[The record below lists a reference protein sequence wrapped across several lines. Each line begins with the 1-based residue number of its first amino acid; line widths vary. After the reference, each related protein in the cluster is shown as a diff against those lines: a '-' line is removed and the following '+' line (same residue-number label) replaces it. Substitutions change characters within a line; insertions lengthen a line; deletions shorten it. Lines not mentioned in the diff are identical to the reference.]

1 MGFTAK
7 LKSQIPEP
15 PLATRLGAVVIVCLV
30 IVVGLAQTHV
40 WSRVGGV
47 PVWLCVT
54 VLMMPLAMVSGSIC
68 AIHLNVFFLLY
79 FLTPFFPH
87 VTLYPFSQLTLL
99 LLYAY
104 VVMIIPG
111 LRRSVGWLHVGKLDG
126 QIWIYILATIVI
138 SCTALVAWVHFFS
151 TDLKRYVG
159 TLPNWPDGLMYLY
172 GLLFCMFNA
181 ALEEIIWRGV
191 IMEALDSALGPAIGS
206 IILQAASFAV
216 AHYLNGFPNEIIGS
230 AMVFVY
236 GLMLGAIRRKSRGLG
251 ACWIAHAAADFTIF
265 CLIYYFIRRLA
276 G

>member
-7 LKSQIPEP
+7 LKSQIPDP
-15 PLATRLGAVVIVCLV
+15 PLATRLGALVIICLV
-30 IVVGLAQTHV
+30 ILLGLANTHL

-54 VLMMPLAMVSGSIC
+54 ALMMPLAIISGSIC

-87 VTLYPFSQLTLL
+87 IALYPFSQLTLL

-104 VVMIIPG
+104 VVLMIPV
-111 LRRSVGWLHVGKLDG
+111 LRGSVGWLRMGKLDA
-126 QIWIYILATIVI
+126 QMWMYILATIVI

-151 TDLKRYVG
+151 PDLQRYVG
-159 TLPNWPDGLMYLY
+159 TLPKWPDGLMYLY

-181 ALEEIIWRGV
+181 VLEEITWRGV
-191 IMEALDSALGPAIGS
+191 IMEALDSALGPAACS
-206 IILQAASFAV
+206 VIIQAASFAV
-216 AHYLNGFPNEIIGS
+216 AHYLNGFPNGKIGS

-236 GLMLGAIRRKSRGLG
+236 GLMLGFIRRKSRGLA

-265 CLIYYFIRRLA
+265 CLIYYFIRRSA